1 MRIFNSVSN
10 QRAYRVRDQ
19 ADGTMRYDC
28 YLPDRPSNEKKYA
41 TSCDHIEAAA
51 KFLIDNNGTGIRM
64 NPGTAIINVNI
75 VIARDE
81 PEGTME

>member
-1 MRIFNSVSN
+1 M
-10 QRAYRVRDQ
+10 RDQ

-28 YLPDRPSNEKKYA
+28 YFPDRPFNEKKYA
-41 TSCDHIEAAA
+41 KSFDHIEAAA
-51 KFLIDNNGTGIRM
+51 KFLIDNNGTGIRI